1 MTSTGRN
8 APASA
13 PAGASH
19 PAASGAP
26 APVLELDRVTLELG
40 DRTILRDTG
49 FSVNQGEFI
58 GVLGPNGAG
67 KTTLMRAVLGLVPA
81 AQGTIRVLGQPV
93 ERGNASIGYMPQTRS
108 ALAGRRVRGRDF
120 VAMAADGHRW
130 GLPHADAKTR
140 ADVERVLD
148 LVGGLKLAERPLS
161 ELSGGER
168 QRLLLAQC
176 LLGNPKLLLLDEP
189 LISLDPH
196 HQKSVVELVRRVQ
209 RELGIAVLFS
219 AHELNPLLNSLDR
232 VLYLGSGVAALG
244 TVDEVITRPVL
255 SRLYGS
261 PIDVM
266 RVNGRIFVMSG
277 DVEVEKHDHEHEH
290 DEAGGHSHSHSH
302 ATDTSTMFEYDFM
315 VNAFAASGIVA
326 VLAGVVGYFLV
337 MRGQTF
343 AGHALSHVGFT
354 GATGAVL
361 IGISPIW
368 GMIGFTLAA
377 GVGMGALGERLAGRD
392 VAIGVILSLSLGFGL
407 LFLHFFTAYATQVTA
422 LLFGNVLGVNSSTLI
437 VLAALGVVSLGALAA
452 IMRPLLFASL
462 QPELAEAK
470 GVSLRR
476 VSVLFLAIAALAV
489 AACTQIVG
497 VLLVFTLMVGPA
509 AAAQNMTTRLS
520 TGLVLAAVFALVQAW
535 LGLTLAFYT
544 DWPTSFWITV
554 LSAVVYGGSLLRRR

>member
-1 MTSTGRN
+1 MTPTGRST
-8 APASA
+8 PASA
-13 PAGASH
+13 LAGALN
-19 PAASGAP
+19 P

-40 DRTILRDTG
+40 GRTILRDTG
-49 FSVNQGEFI
+49 FTVNQGEFI

-81 AQGTIRVLGQPV
+81 AQGAIRVLGQPV

-148 LVGGLKLAERPLS
+148 LVGGRKLAERPLS

-209 RELGIAVLFS
+209 QELGIAVLFS

-290 DEAGGHSHSHSH
+290 DENGGHAHSHSHGHSH
-302 ATDTSTMFEYDFM
+302 DHTHSHQHDSRD
-315 VNAFAASGIVA
+315 
-326 VLAGVVGYFLV
+326 
-337 MRGQTF
+337 
-343 AGHALSHVGFT
+343 GHTH
-354 GATGAVL
+354 
-361 IGISPIW
+361 
-368 GMIGFTLAA
+368 
-377 GVGMGALGERLAGRD
+377 D
-392 VAIGVILSLSLGFGL
+392 V
-407 LFLHFFTAYATQVTA
+407 
-422 LLFGNVLGVNSSTLI
+422 
-437 VLAALGVVSLGALAA
+437 
-452 IMRPLLFASL
+452 
-462 QPELAEAK
+462 
-470 GVSLRR
+470 
-476 VSVLFLAIAALAV
+476 
-489 AACTQIVG
+489 
-497 VLLVFTLMVGPA
+497 
-509 AAAQNMTTRLS
+509 
-520 TGLVLAAVFALVQAW
+520 
-535 LGLTLAFYT
+535 
-544 DWPTSFWITV
+544 
-554 LSAVVYGGSLLRRR
+554 